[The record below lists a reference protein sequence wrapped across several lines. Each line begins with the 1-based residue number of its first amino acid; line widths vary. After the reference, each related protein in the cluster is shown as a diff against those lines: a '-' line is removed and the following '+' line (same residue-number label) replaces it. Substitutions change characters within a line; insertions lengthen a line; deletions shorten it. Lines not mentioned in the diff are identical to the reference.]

1 MRNLIGRR
9 QGEITPRTR
18 PRSGTLDNP
27 IRNSAIADT
36 NSFIRTVDSLLDDVE
51 SDLASAQTN
60 TESLQEELTRLA
72 AQFREVRGSSSD
84 VDIHFSNNLQRAADM
99 ERARLELQNSKR
111 QCELVK
117 SLLADATAEKEIMY
131 EVRRI
136 FLCLI
141 DELWQTDPIYF
152 RPSTKNSTP
161 CITMPICP
169 KPKRSRRC
177 RRICARR
184 KRPRTTCQEKTRAFP
199 LLLLFRFLL
208 KVWGRQLRRKL
219 AETELEKEE

>member
-36 NSFIRTVDSLLDDVE
+36 NSFLRTVDTLLNDVE
-51 SDLASAQTN
+51 TDLSSAQTS
-60 TESLQEELTRLA
+60 TETLQTELTRLA
-72 AQFREVRGSSSD
+72 AQFKE
-84 VDIHFSNNLQRAADM
+84 RAAEL

-131 EVRRI
+131 EVRAI
-136 FLCLI
+136 SPYPAVPEMLTLCQAFNEELDGMYNDANLPE
-141 DELWQTDPIYF
+141 DEAWQALSQDLRQTKE
-152 RPSTKNSTP
+152 TKNNL
-161 CITMPICP
+161 
-169 KPKRSRRC
+169 SR
-177 RRICARR
+177 
-184 KRPRTTCQEKTRAFP
+184 ENS
-199 LLLLFRFLL
+199 
-208 KVWGRQLRRKL
+208 
-219 AETELEKEE
+219 